1 MNAAHLPPRRRAV
14 VLGGAGAGAGGM
26 AWMAGLPLALQEAG
40 TALDGAGAAEAGRR
54 QGRAFAPDVQR

>member
-14 VLGGAGAGAGGM
+14 VLGGAGAGGM

-40 TALDGAGAAEAGRR
+40 IALDGAGAAEAGRR
-54 QGRAFAPDVQR
+54 QGRAFAPGVQR